1 MALMADTEKD
11 LQHKLT
17 GIEEELA
24 LKNMKINVEKTKTE
38 KNNIWIQR
46 EKIWRWSFECCEC
59 NVAK

>member
-1 MALMADTEKD
+1 MANETNTVLMFADVMALMADTEKD

-38 KNNIWIQR
+38 KNNI
-46 EKIWRWSFECCEC
+46 
-59 NVAK
+59 